1 MKRLE
6 TKKSN
11 RQTMHSFENSRV
23 CYQGETSQT
32 QNDYFS
38 IFLKIQ

>member
-6 TKKSN
+6 TEISN
-11 RQTMHSFENSRV
+11 RQTMHSFENNRV
-23 CYQGETSQT
+23 CYEVETSQT

-38 IFLKIQ
+38 IFLKI